1 MQWGLAMKKTS
12 RLMAFAFAGIVAAST
27 PTSAFALPFV
37 SQERGPNSVVQ
48 GTIARTNATGTEIVL
63 KDGTRLVVPLT
74 VNIPRALLTAPHS
87 LKAYCVR
94 TPEGN
99 VVTQMEVLALQPGS
113 GGSSAG

>member
-1 MQWGLAMKKTS
+1 MKTTR

-27 PTSAFALPFV
+27 PASALALPFV
-37 SQERGPNSVVQ
+37 SSDRGPSYVVQ
-48 GTIARTNATGTEIVL
+48 GTIRGTNATGTEIVL
-63 KDGTRLVVPLT
+63 KDGTRLIVPLT

-87 LKAYCVR
+87 VKAYYVR

-113 GGSSAG
+113 GGSNSG